1 MRAVPRIAVTAA
13 LSFVLAAAAYAS
25 DLRLDAAGGSL
36 FVTDLD
42 PARPADYVG
51 TGDGKWV
58 RREIVRQAASVAPI
72 IGVSHSSSGLG
83 VHFGAGGSAP
93 LTTALFRNGGG
104 SVGNAPYR
112 LLDPRTGVSWAP
124 AAVRTI
130 VLDPS
135 EPAGSTVLQDAG
147 HVVLPRGAQYRGLA
161 LMTRAG
167 GEVVVADFDFAG
179 GPVRR
184 TPLGFTPPI
193 GSNKGS
199 FTVSPAGSVWAAI
212 TSPDGVRLFDLG
224 DLSATGALQP
234 VQLAM
239 IGVETGWEGTSAR
252 MGIIAILIGLVAEP
266 APAVSFQT
274 GNELVTLVLDGTR
287 FREVRRQAL
296 PAGAQGL
303 IEEEG
308 IFYYLL
314 PFIEQENLYK
324 SAGWTADSELVLEI
338 ER

>member
-1 MRAVPRIAVTAA
+1 MRAVPRIAVPAA
-13 LSFVLAAAAYAS
+13 LSVVLAAAASAS

-36 FVTDLD
+36 FVTALD
-42 PARPADYVG
+42 PVRSADYVG
-51 TGDGKWV
+51 TPDGKWV
-58 RREIVRQAASVAPI
+58 RMEIVRQGANVAPV
-72 IGVSHSSSGLG
+72 IGVSHSPSGLA

-104 SVGNAPYR
+104 SAPNAPYR
-112 LLDPRTGVSWAP
+112 LLDPRTGLSSAP

-130 VLDPS
+130 SLDPS
-135 EPAGSTVLQDAG
+135 EPAGSTVLHDAS
-147 HVVLPRGAQYRGLA
+147 HVVLRGGQYRGLA
-161 LMTRAG
+161 LVTRAG
-167 GEVVVADFDFAG
+167 GEVVVADFDFAA

-199 FTVSPAGSVWAAI
+199 FTVSPSGTVWAAI

-224 DLSATGALQP
+224 DLSATAPLQP

-239 IGVETGWEGTSAR
+239 LGVATGWEGTSAR
-252 MGIIAILIGLVAEP
+252 LGIIAILIGIVAEP
-266 APAVSFQT
+266 VPAISYQA
-274 GNELVTLVLDGTR
+274 GDQLVQLAYDGTR
-287 FREVRRQAL
+287 FREVGRQTL

-303 IEEEG
+303 MEEEG

-314 PFIEQENLYK
+314 PYLEQPNLYK
-324 SAGWTADSELVLEI
+324 AASWTTDTELVLHV